1 MRAQLRNIFVVV
13 MISLVVYVTVASHRA
28 TGALPEI
35 ASPHF
40 LWGALF
46 IALILLRDLLGPRAW
61 AASDGRRGF
70 AFQDRPLL
78 FGVCVTF
85 TLFLLLALGA
95 WSIELHYIHDA
106 PEGSLL
112 RRLATDDIDLAP
124 LLFVISALLL
134 LVKDLGGEARALSDG
149 KMGSF
154 VTLLLLLVPGLVLPA
169 ALHFLLRYLNLV
181 TIDEVSLVWSVALL
195 LLIWEGIRARAEA
208 RRPRQLEA

>member
-1 MRAQLRNIFVVV
+1 MRAQLRNILLVV
-13 MISLVVYVTVASHRA
+13 MSSLVVYVTVSSHRA
-28 TGALPEI
+28 TGAMPEI

-40 LWGALF
+40 LWGAFF
-46 IALILLRDLLGPRAW
+46 IAQILLRDLLGPRAR

-78 FGVCVTF
+78 FGVCVT
-85 TLFLLLALGA
+85 LPLYLLLAFGA

-112 RRLATDDIDLAP
+112 RRLATDEIDLAP
-124 LLFVISALLL
+124 QLFVISALLL
-134 LVKDLGGEARALSDG
+134 LVKDLGGEARGLSDG
-149 KMGSF
+149 KMGNL
-154 VTLLLLLVPGLVLPA
+154 VTLLLLVPALVLPA
-169 ALHFLLRYLNLV
+169 ALHSPLRYLNLV